1 MKKNP
6 DCWKRKNKK
15 EKETSSMKS
24 EASDNMETEQKRQ
37 KQDCVSFDG
46 YDYGLS
52 PNFAWRM

>member
-1 MKKNP
+1 
-6 DCWKRKNKK
+6 
-15 EKETSSMKS
+15 MKS
-24 EASDNMETEQKRQ
+24 EASDNMETEQ

>member
-1 MKKNP
+1 
-6 DCWKRKNKK
+6 
-15 EKETSSMKS
+15 MKS